1 VTSGPTTPAEL
12 ETVTLTEEEV
22 VLTRGAGIVT
32 WLVSHNDGWV
42 RAGSHPRASSEML
55 DRGSG
60 VVWRTRIKLEL
71 ARGTELQRIEIRPDV
86 RPRSALEH
94 LEAGSRGAPRAKKIR
109 RYQVGPRGELV
120 PLTPPAK
127 MT

>member
-1 VTSGPTTPAEL
+1 VTSGPVGSGEL

-22 VLTRGAGIVT
+22 VLARGAGIVT

-42 RAGSHPRASSEML
+42 RAGSHPRANSEML

-60 VVWRTRIKLEL
+60 VVWRTRITLEL
-71 ARGTELQRIEIRPDV
+71 TRGTELQRCEVRPDF
-86 RPRSALEH
+86 RPKSALEH
-94 LEAGSRGAPRAKKIR
+94 LEAGSRGAQRAKKIR

-120 PLTPPAK
+120 PVTPQPK
-127 MT
+127 